1 MSVQDGVADLVAD
14 LIWKIKWGHIKSGAL
29 APRRVVARRFSGVSG
44 RWDGGGLTGMAL
56 THGLRGEYEGAGL
69 AGSLL
74 VEPIRGAV
82 HFSEL
87 PVLL

>member
-1 MSVQDGVADLVAD
+1 MGTHQ
-14 LIWKIKWGHIKSGAL
+14 SGAL
-29 APRRVVARRFSGVSG
+29 APRRIVAKRFSTVSG
-44 RWDGGGLTGMAL
+44 RWDGAGLTGMPL
-56 THGLRGEYEGAGL
+56 THRLRGEYEGAGL
-69 AGSLL
+69 TGSLL